1 LGAHLQVLLFAPA
14 RPQVRELITQCWHP
28 VPSTRPSFYQI
39 RTMVNKL
46 DSKCI
51 EEWFAKGVHVAPSGA
66 RTANQ
71 LLFDV
76 FPARVAHALRAGNKV
91 EPEHHSCVTIFFSD
105 VVGFTYISRI
115 LQHGGG
121 EPCEAPAQSH
131 GAHRSLCCRCTPV
144 YSFDVSVFHMFL
156 LICLSHEGGRQ
167 VDERT
172 PKSHQL

>member
-1 LGAHLQVLLFAPA
+1 MLLFAPA

-105 VVGFTYISRI
+105 VVGFTHISRI
-115 LQHGGG
+115 LQPVEVGPTQPLDTNEERHQEVYPKRGTREVPGGG
-121 EPCEAPAQSH
+121 CPQSPEL
-131 GAHRSLCCRCTPV
+131 G
-144 YSFDVSVFHMFL
+144 
-156 LICLSHEGGRQ
+156 LI
-167 VDERT
+167 
-172 PKSHQL
+172 